1 MNYPQKIL
9 PYIDE
14 EKGFFLSLYIL
25 LDHQNFVIRGKTI
38 ISFYLILKND
48 LKYLKNISEGK
59 FFILVEKM
67 MKDNS
72 KYVPFCLQH
81 LIVLFDEIVPNL
93 LKIIE
98 NEFRKSLNTSN
109 EMNIDTYEKK
119 REFSNNSNT
128 PKANIKIINS
138 NFNFLSIIFQV
149 LNTQIFK
156 LRYLTPILIS
166 SVFGFWEYCA
176 DNKLANKVIKN
187 IFFINKLYFY

>member
-59 FFILVEKM
+59 FFILIEKM

-98 NEFRKSLNTSN
+98 NEFRKNLNSSN
-109 EMNIDTYEKK
+109 ELNNETYEKK
-119 REFSNNSNT
+119 REFPSNSNT
-128 PKANIKIINS
+128 PKTNIKIINS
-138 NFNFLSIIFQV
+138 NFNFLSIVFQI

-156 LRYLTPILIS
+156 MRYLTSSFIS

-176 DNKLANKVIKN
+176 DNKLPNKVIKN
-187 IFFINKLYFY
+187 